1 MFNFREDFARR
12 ADRSPTSL
20 ISDSDLA
27 EIAEKQPASR
37 GKLQYLL
44 EDLDEDDDVQQEFV
58 GSILDELKSNLKIFE
73 GQIKEKFIELV
84 ENENK
89 GKAQIQKNQKD
100 DRRKKIQER
109 FKCKKDVYENCRIFG
124 PDG

>member
-1 MFNFREDFARR
+1 M
-12 ADRSPTSL
+12 
-20 ISDSDLA
+20 SDSDLA